1 MTKFALALPLLFAAV
16 AKATNVSESPSGS
29 PSAAPTQFGVNRWYP
44 AWSSGERTC
53 KDHTVNPTS
62 STWLLIPANGY
73 LEPSLQE
80 CCERYFHG
88 SDYNEC
94 ITGGGGTLT
103 PTNKFYA
110 AWDQSPHTCA
120 KDCAEGGTDP
130 SCGGILGPGV
140 GTTYTTA
147 EECCAAHFSN
157 QKEGYCLAMTNGATY
172 AGSNEWYLDAS
183 ENICVK
189 DCETGT
195 SCGGVVIGSWVTLY
209 PDVAACCAA
218 KLPSINSV
226 FCEAQSTGSG
236 TATATNLWFVSG
248 SSCKKDCAGTGDEC
262 EAATSF
268 DTLYDTAA
276 ECCTS
281 GLAWV
286 KEDYCKT
293 RSDPATHGV
302 SGTAFSHKWFV
313 DYQEHLC
320 KKDCDTS
327 SDPACATSAT
337 MDTILYDDAAAC
349 CKAKLNYLDEDTC
362 AASSI
367 AGTAAGPVGNSKWFA
382 DYSISPARCVKNC
395 AVGTAPA
402 CHGILETTAGVTF
415 YDDAETCCEKKFSWY
430 NPTAC
435 LVKSMGDGVGYTN
448 KFYADY
454 STSKCVRDCPT
465 GTDPCG
471 GSPDDLGTHLF
482 DTAEKCCEEKLGWI
496 NEDVCLGNSL
506 STIGGTDKWLV
517 DYSEKRCVKD
527 CAVNATDPDCA
538 GIAENKDGL
547 QLFDTME
554 LCCKGKLGYINEH
567 LCAARSNAAG
577 SGHSNKFYPDQGEN
591 VCKQDCATT
600 SGGAC
605 AGAPTD
611 LSIPLYDT
619 AEACCKGSVGWVDS
633 DSCQQISSS
642 GSVAGTDKYHVDYS
656 NNKCVKD
663 CAVDAADPDCDGI
676 VENKADV
683 QLFDTRDL
691 CCKEKLGWINEH
703 LCAARSGGGYDG
715 HSGKFYADYSNE
727 VCKMDCPSTNGG
739 LCGGAP
745 SDLATKM
752 YDSIETCCS
761 SSLQWVNADSCQ
773 QTALFVAYGAS
784 AGTSEWY
791 IDWDIKKCVKDC
803 VEGAADAS
811 CGGLKGGNWVST
823 YTTPQACC
831 SAHLSYIPYAE
842 CPKS

>member
-1 MTKFALALPLLFAAV
+1 MTKFALAFPLLFAGV
-16 AKATNVSESPSGS
+16 AKANS
-29 PSAAPTQFGVNRWYP
+29 WYP
-44 AWSSGERTC
+44 SWSSGERTC

-62 STWLLIPANGY
+62 NTWLLIPANGY
-73 LEPSLQE
+73 LEPNLQV
-80 CCERYFHG
+80 CCERYFQG
-88 SDYNEC
+88 SEYNDC
-94 ITGGGGTLT
+94 ISGGGGTLT
-103 PTNKFYA
+103 PTNKFYP

-140 GTTYTTA
+140 GTTYTTVEA
-147 EECCAAHFSN
+147 CCAKHFSD
-157 QKEGYCLAMTNGATY
+157 QIEGYCVAMTNGATY

-209 PDVAACCAA
+209 SDVAACCAA

-226 FCEAQSTGSG
+226 FCEAQSTGG
-236 TATATNLWFVSG
+236 TTAAVTNLWHVSG
-248 SSCKKDCAGTGDEC
+248 STCKKDCAGTGDEC
-262 EAATSF
+262 EAATSY

-276 ECCTS
+276 ECCTK

-302 SGTAFSHKWFV
+302 SATPFSHKWFV
-313 DYQEHLC
+313 DYEEHLC

-327 SDPACATSAT
+327 SDPACDTSAT
-337 MDTILYDDAAAC
+337 KDTILYDDAAAC

-367 AGTAAGPVGNSKWFA
+367 GGTAAGPVGNSKWYA

-395 AVGTAPA
+395 AVGAMN
-402 CHGILETTAGVTF
+402 CQGILETTAGVTF
-415 YDDAETCCEKKFSWY
+415 YDDVETCCEKKFSWY
-430 NPTAC
+430 NPIAC
-435 LVKSMGDGVGYTN
+435 MVKSTYDGDGFTL

-454 STSKCVRDCPT
+454 GTSTCVMDCPDD
-465 GTDPCG
+465 GTAPPGAPCG
-471 GSPDDLGTHLF
+471 GSPDDLSTQLF
-482 DTAEKCCEEKLGWI
+482 DTAEKCCKEKLSWI
-496 NEDVCLGNSL
+496 NEDVCQGNSL
-506 STIGGTDKWLV
+506 SSTNGATHKWLV

-527 CAVNATDPDCA
+527 CAVTATDPDCA
-538 GIAENKDGL
+538 GIEENKDGL
-547 QLFDTME
+547 ELFDTNE
-554 LCCKGKLGYINEH
+554 LCCKGKLGYINEL
-567 LCAARSNAAG
+567 LCVARSNEPG
-577 SGHSNKFYPDQGEN
+577 MRHTGKFYPDQGEG
-591 VCKQDCATT
+591 VCKQDCPTT
-600 SGGAC
+600 GGAC

-611 LSIPLYDT
+611 LSTPLYDT

-642 GSVAGTDKYHVDYS
+642 SSVASTDKYHVDYS

-663 CAVDAADPDCDGI
+663 CAVNAADPDCDGI
-676 VENKADV
+676 VENKANV
-683 QLFDTRDL
+683 ELFATRDL
-691 CCKEKLGWINEH
+691 CCKNKLSWINEH
-703 LCAARSGGGYDG
+703 LCAARSGGGFDG

-727 VCKMDCPSTNGG
+727 VCMIDCPSGVGG
-739 LCGGAP
+739 PLCGGAP
-745 SDLATKM
+745 SDLATRM
-752 YDSIETCCS
+752 YNSIETCCS
-761 SSLQWVNADSCQ
+761 GSLGWVDGDSCE
-773 QTALFVAYGAS
+773 QTALFAPLGAS
-784 AGTSEWY
+784 PGTSEWY
-791 IDWDIKKCVKDC
+791 VDWDIKKCVKDC

-823 YTTPQACC
+823 HTTPQACC